1 MVKASG
7 RHNAR
12 MTPAP
17 TVYTKDATPLKEP
30 MQRQGHLP
38 GARFLQ
44 RCYVAAA
51 EKAEQDVAKLSILAR
66 SAGPSPCLTTLLKTQ
81 ISQLSPPTPQFRYW
95 LCDKPAYA

>member
-17 TVYTKDATPLKEP
+17 TVDTKDATPPKEP
-30 MQRQGHLP
+30 MQRRGHLP

-44 RCYVAAA
+44 RCFEAAA
-51 EKAEQDVAKLSILAR
+51 EKAEQGVAKSSMPAK
-66 SAGPSPCLTTLLKTQ
+66 SAGPSLCLTTLLKTQ